1 MLARTQAE
9 RARRSVRR
17 AGRPCDC
24 GRLLNNL
31 AGLEHLLGDPQRAI
45 ALLEEAF
52 AIFVDLDL
60 PVDAGYVCSSLAEI
74 ALESGDPE
82 RSELQARKA
91 LELLGDR
98 RDHLQ
103 EVGTAQLTLGR
114 ALAAQGS
121 LDDAEE
127 WIAAADRTF
136 EQARSAGHRSSAW
149 IARGDVESRR
159 GDDRAAAG
167 LYRRAALA
175 LRQGDE

>member
-1 MLARTQAE
+1 M
-9 RARRSVRR
+9 
-17 AGRPCDC
+17 
-24 GRLLNNL
+24 GRLSNNL
-31 AGLEHLLGDPQRAI
+31 AGLEHLLGDTPRAI

-74 ALESGDPE
+74 ALESGDLE
-82 RSELQARKA
+82 ESMEQARKA

-98 RDHLQ
+98 SDHLQ

-114 ALAAQGS
+114 SLAAQGS

-127 WIAAADRTF
+127 WIATADRTF
-136 EQARSAGHRSSAW
+136 EAARSAAHRGSAW
-149 IARGDVESRR
+149 IAQGDVESRR

-175 LRQGDE
+175 LREDE